1 MRPIDW
7 LQLVLLS
14 ILWGGSFFCVA
25 IAVAELPPLTVALGR
40 VGLAAVVMIIVVYI
54 AGDRLPTR
62 LSDWT
67 LLAGMGLLNNAIP
80 FSAISWGQVHIDS
93 GLASILN
100 ATTPFFTVLL
110 AHVLTRDERMTPAK
124 LFGVLIG
131 LAGVIALMGPAALDG
146 LGVDGLAQGAILIG
160 AMSYAF
166 AGIHGKRLKHLT
178 SPVAAAGMLVASTVI
193 LFPVTLVID
202 PPLAA
207 MPSVQALAA
216 IVSMAV
222 FSTGLAYILYFRIL
236 RAAGATNVLLV
247 TFLVPVSALTLGTL
261 ILDEV
266 LTWHAMLGMV
276 LIFIGLAAVDG
287 RVFRATRIFKSED

>member
-25 IAVAELPPLTVALGR
+25 VAVAELPPLTVALAR
-40 VGLAAVVMIIVVYI
+40 VGLAAVVMVAVVHI
-54 AGDRLPTR
+54 TGDRLPGR
-62 LSDWT
+62 LSDWG

-80 FSAISWGQVHIDS
+80 FTAISWGQVHIDS

-124 LFGVLIG
+124 LLGVLIG
-131 LAGVIALMGPAALDG
+131 LAGVMSLIGPAALDG
-146 LGVDGLAQGAILIG
+146 LGVDGLAQGAVLVG

-166 AGIHGKRLKHLT
+166 AGIHGKRLKHL
-178 SPVAAAGMLVASTVI
+178 SSSVSAAGMLIASTII
-193 LFPVTLVID
+193 LFPVTLLLD
-202 PPLAA
+202 PPVTV
-207 MPSVQALAA
+207 MPSPQALAA
-216 IVSMAV
+216 IVFMAV

-236 RAAGATNVLLV
+236 RVAGATNVLLV
-247 TFLVPVSALTLGTL
+247 TFLVPVSALILG
-261 ILDEV
+261 IWFLDEI
-266 LTWHAMLGMV
+266 LTWPAMLGMA

-287 RVFRATRIFKSED
+287 RIIKRLQIRKTQG

>member
-1 MRPIDW
+1 MRPSDW
-7 LQLVLLS
+7 LQLLLLS
-14 ILWGGSFFCVA
+14 VLWGGSFFCVA
-25 IAVAELPPLTVALGR
+25 IAVAELPPLTVAFAR
-40 VGLAAVVMIIVVYI
+40 VGLAAAVMVAVVYI
-54 AGDRLPTR
+54 SGDRLPIR

-80 FSAISWGQVHIDS
+80 FTAISWGQVHIDS

-110 AHVLTRDERMTPAK
+110 AHVLTRDERVTPAK

-131 LAGVIALMGPAALDG
+131 LAGVVALIGPAALDG
-146 LGVDGLAQGAILIG
+146 LGVDGLAQGAVLVG

-166 AGIHGKRLKHLT
+166 AGIHGKRLKHL
-178 SPVAAAGMLVASTVI
+178 SSSVAAAGMLIASTII
-193 LFPVTLVID
+193 LFPLTLVFD

-207 MPSVQALAA
+207 LPSARAFAA
-216 IVSMAV
+216 IVFMAV

-247 TFLVPVSALTLGTL
+247 TFLVPVSALTLGIL
-261 ILDEV
+261 ILDET
-266 LTWHAMLGMV
+266 LTWHAMLGMALV
-276 LIFIGLAAVDG
+276 FAGLASVDG
-287 RVFRATRIFKSED
+287 RVFAAARISRTQD

>member
-1 MRPIDW
+1 MRPIEW
-7 LQLVLLS
+7 LQLFLLS
-14 ILWGGSFFCVA
+14 LLWGGSFFCVA
-25 IAVAELPPLTVALGR
+25 IAVTELPPLTVALAR
-40 VGLAAVVMIIVVYI
+40 VGLAAAVMVAVVYI
-54 AGDRLPTR
+54 AGDRLPVR

-67 LLAGMGLLNNAIP
+67 LLAAMGLLNNAIP
-80 FSAISWGQVHIDS
+80 FTAISWAQVHIDS

-110 AHVLTRDERMTPAK
+110 AHLLTRDERMTPAK

-131 LAGVIALMGPAALDG
+131 LAGVVALIGPAALDG

-160 AMSYAF
+160 AMSYAL
-166 AGIHGKRLKHLT
+166 AGIHGKRLKHLS

-202 PPLAA
+202 PPLTAT
-207 MPSVQALAA
+207 PSARAVAA
-216 IVSMAV
+216 IIVLAV

-247 TFLVPVSALTLGTL
+247 TFLVPVSALTLGIL
-261 ILDEV
+261 ILDET
-266 LTWHAMLGMV
+266 LTLPAMLGMA
-276 LIFIGLAAVDG
+276 LIFIGLGAVDG
-287 RVFRATRIFKSED
+287 RIFKRLRIRKIPG